1 MKKRFPAANSLALL
15 AVTIVL
21 MAPGALAADEKKTD
35 RLTALPKAVGGALA
49 GVTVGVPVN
58 IGKSVKRMTF
68 DMHDSISQNFSF
80 SDEADV
86 YSKVVAGILAVPYGL
101 VGGCIYGTVKGLEKG
116 VIQGSEKPFSKE
128 SFSLE

>member
-1 MKKRFPAANSLALL
+1 MKKKSTAKKNLVWIFSMVLLFAWAAPAQ
-15 AVTIVL
+15 
-21 MAPGALAADEKKTD
+21 ADGKKD

-80 SDEADV
+80 SDEADI
-86 YSKVVAGILAVPYGL
+86 YSKCMAGLLAVPYGL
-101 VGGCIYGTVKGLEKG
+101 VGGCIYGTIKGVEKG

>member
-1 MKKRFPAANSLALL
+1 MKKQSSAKGTLVAILSIALL
-15 AVTIVL
+15 SAWATP
-21 MAPGALAADEKKTD
+21 AHADGKKD
-35 RLTALPKAVGGALA
+35 RLTALPKAVGGAIA

-80 SDEADV
+80 SDEADM

-128 SFSLE
+128 SFSLQ